1 MIFISDINK
10 WFISNVLQLRFI
22 VLLWFHFGM
31 SGTKTTDIWGLR
43 SMMKPNNHPIF
54 VEMNWNLNA
63 LFVVIV
69 CHLLGVLKKKKRKA
83 LVFSWKLSFF
93 PWISN
98 NFAVKDVGLWC
109 LYFSHQCISL
119 IWNMLQRYDSWIL
132 VKPSWWKL
140 LLFHSPIYETIS
152 KFSELVS
159 RLQSHNHTVFQKNER
174 SSSDLA
180 IQTKDHW
187 NWRQTVKRMV
197 GNCLK
202 SHGVSVSF
210 YWMTKH
216 PKT

>member
-1 MIFISDINK
+1 MIGIRNNRCHNNCSYNSIKTMIFISDINK
-10 WFISNVLQLRFI
+10 WFILNVLQLRFI

-159 RLQSHNHTVFQKNER
+159 RLQSHNHTVFQ
-174 SSSDLA
+174 
-180 IQTKDHW
+180 
-187 NWRQTVKRMV
+187 
-197 GNCLK
+197 
-202 SHGVSVSF
+202 
-210 YWMTKH
+210 
-216 PKT
+216 